1 MNLKNLRI
9 GNKLYWEDEV
19 VEVVEIHKDCFYI
32 EYCKYGALKRT
43 VIDVRPIK
51 ITENL
56 LLDVKS
62 VVKHPSIKN
71 TYLLVDSNY
80 SFNIE
85 DGDWEDPS
93 LDILLCGTYTTCIE
107 YLHELQNLIFE
118 LIREELDIDL

>member
-9 GNKLYWEDEV
+9 GNKLYWEDKV

-32 EYCKYGALKRT
+32 EHCKYGTLKST

-51 ITENL
+51 ITEKL

-93 LDILLCGTYTTCIE
+93 LDILLCGTYITCIE

>member
-9 GNKLYWEDEV
+9 RNKLYWEDEV

-32 EYCKYGALKRT
+32 EHCKYGTLKST
-43 VIDVRPIK
+43 TIDVRPIK
-51 ITENL
+51 ITEKL

-93 LDILLCGTYTTCIE
+93 LDILLCGTYITCIE